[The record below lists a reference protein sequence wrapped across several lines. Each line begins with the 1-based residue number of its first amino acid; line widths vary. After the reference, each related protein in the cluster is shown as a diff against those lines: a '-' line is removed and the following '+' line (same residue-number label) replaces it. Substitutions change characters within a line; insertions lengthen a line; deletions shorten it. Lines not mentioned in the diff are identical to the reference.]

1 MLSTLY
7 AYVDEKNVELKQKYQ
22 AFAYDLYVIGIKQEY
37 NQLSNE
43 QINSSRSNIN
53 NNVIKSIDKSTKTRH
68 TKSKNKLDKLDNQ
81 ADKDKYVSDILRSN
95 DNYIVEQLKIS
106 DTIIN
111 RNAKDLR
118 NELNQKVKTNN
129 IKTTSNVEDKQLE
142 LKWDLQ
148 SLSNDVPF

>member
-1 MLSTLY
+1 MLLNKEITEGDQKIDFSLTNTKDYKEYLQ
-7 AYVDEKNVELKQKYQ
+7 ELKEILEK
-22 AFAYDLYVIGIKQEY
+22 
-37 NQLSNE
+37 
-43 QINSSRSNIN
+43 
-53 NNVIKSIDKSTKTRH
+53 
-68 TKSKNKLDKLDNQ
+68 